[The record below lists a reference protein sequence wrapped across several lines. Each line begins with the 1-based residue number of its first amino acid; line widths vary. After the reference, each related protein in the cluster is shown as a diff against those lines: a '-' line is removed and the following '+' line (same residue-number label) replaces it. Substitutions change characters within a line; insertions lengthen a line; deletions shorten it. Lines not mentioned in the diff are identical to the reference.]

1 MKTITFKL
9 LIMAIPF
16 VLMSSC
22 GGSQN
27 RNTGNNADNKDSLA
41 GNNAMMSDSV
51 NKTAVLV
58 DDDNNMD
65 DNDQN
70 RDQNFIKE
78 VASGG
83 LMEVEMGKY
92 AQQNAMNPRVKS
104 FGAMMVRDHSKAN
117 DELKSIATSKNM
129 ALPTTM
135 EDKHREMMSDIQKKT
150 GADFDKEYIKE
161 MVDDHEKDVEKFKK
175 HAEKGVDPDLKT
187 FASKTLPILL
197 MHQDSAKKINDAI
210 K

>member
-51 NKTAVLV
+51 NKTAVMV
-58 DDDNNMD
+58 DNDNSMN

-150 GADFDKEYIKE
+150 GAAFDKEYIKE
-161 MVDDHEKDVEKFKK
+161 MVDDHEKDIEKFKK

>member
-51 NKTAVLV
+51 NKTAVMV
-58 DDDNNMD
+58 DNDNSMN

-161 MVDDHEKDVEKFKK
+161 MVDDHEKDIEKFKK